1 MEKNEI
7 YSKEK
12 FDEVAIN
19 HLRQN
24 ILANLKEH
32 YLPST
37 AYDLDSSVTNSF
49 KDRIKSLESEIQ
61 FLMK

>member
-1 MEKNEI
+1 M
-7 YSKEK
+7 
-12 FDEVAIN
+12 
-19 HLRQN
+19 QN

-37 AYDLDSSVTNSF
+37 AYHLDSSVTNSF